1 MKLIA
6 ENKKVRFDYFI
17 EETIE
22 AGIVLEGSEV
32 KSLRAGNVNLKDS
45 FAFIRDGEITLKNV
59 HISPYDKQS
68 KFNTTDPLRD
78 RKLLLHKNEINKLF
92 SKVAK
97 QGYTLAATK
106 LYFKDSLVKVELA
119 LCKGKQLQDKRKV
132 AAEKEQKLAID
143 RAIKSFNVH
152 N

>member
-1 MKLIA
+1 MKIIA

-17 EETIE
+17 EDTVE

-45 FAFIRDGEITLKNV
+45 FALIRGGEIMLKNV
-59 HISPYDKQS
+59 HISPYEKQS

-78 RKLLLHKNEINKLF
+78 RKLLLHKHEINKL
-92 SKVAK
+92 SGRVSR

-106 LYFKDSLVKVELA
+106 IYFKDSLVKVELA
-119 LCKGKQLQDKRKV
+119 LCKGKQLHDKRSV
-132 AAEKEQKLAID
+132 AAEKEQKLAME
-143 RAIKSFNVH
+143 RAIKNY
-152 N
+152 NGR